1 MLSRLLRIWSPD
13 LLRPIIRLLMRARIS
28 PNQLTLAGLVLAII
42 AGVLAAIGS
51 LSLAALVLLLS
62 GFLDALD
69 GELARQSDSQTP
81 FGAFLDSISDHYGDF
96 AVYLG
101 IAWQMQRSGEH
112 ATVLLTLVAMFGSL
126 VGSQIRS
133 RAGMMGLDTKDVG
146 IFTRAERI
154 IVFVLGLLTGFLM
167 PAIALLAFANNL
179 SALQRLRHIAFPRGA
194 KEARRAYSPATVT
207 TGPRVPIPASMSP
220 PMMPRC
226 SRNVV
231 SSRI

>member
-1 MLSRLLRIWSPD
+1 MLSRLLRMWSPD
-13 LLRPIIRLLMRARIS
+13 LLRPIIRLLMRARIT

-179 SALQRLRHIAFPRGA
+179 SALQRLRHIAFN
-194 KEARRAYSPATVT
+194 ATKS
-207 TGPRVPIPASMSP
+207 GHAQS
-220 PMMPRC
+220 
-226 SRNVV
+226 
-231 SSRI
+231 

>member
-13 LLRPIIRLLMRARIS
+13 LLRPIIRLLMRARITS
-28 PNQLTLAGLVLAII
+28 NQLTLAGLVLAIF

-179 SALQRLRHIAFPRGA
+179 SALQRLRHIAFN
-194 KEARRAYSPATVT
+194 ATKS
-207 TGPRVPIPASMSP
+207 GHAQS
-220 PMMPRC
+220 
-226 SRNVV
+226 
-231 SSRI
+231 

>member
-13 LLRPIIRLLMRARIS
+13 LLRPIIRLLMRARIT
-28 PNQLTLAGLVLAII
+28 PNQLTLAGLVLAIF

-179 SALQRLRHIAFPRGA
+179 SALQRLRHIAFN
-194 KEARRAYSPATVT
+194 ATKS
-207 TGPRVPIPASMSP
+207 AHAQS
-220 PMMPRC
+220 
-226 SRNVV
+226 
-231 SSRI
+231 

>member
-13 LLRPIIRLLMRARIS
+13 LLRPIIRLLMRARIT
-28 PNQLTLAGLVLAII
+28 PNQLTLAGLVLAIF
-42 AGVLAAIGS
+42 AGALATIGW
-51 LSLAALVLLLS
+51 LSLAALMLLLS

-69 GELARQSDSQTP
+69 GELARQSESQTP

-101 IAWQMQRSGEH
+101 VAWHAQHSGGH

-154 IVFVLGLLTGFLM
+154 IVFALGLLTGFLM

-179 SALQRLRHIAFPRGA
+179 SALQRLRHIAL
-194 KEARRAYSPATVT
+194 SATNS
-207 TGPRVPIPASMSP
+207 GHAQS
-220 PMMPRC
+220 
-226 SRNVV
+226 
-231 SSRI
+231 

>member
-13 LLRPIIRLLMRARIS
+13 LLRPIIRLLMRARIT

-51 LSLAALVLLLS
+51 LSLAALILLLS

-179 SALQRLRHIAFPRGA
+179 SALQRLRHIAFN
-194 KEARRAYSPATVT
+194 ATKS
-207 TGPRVPIPASMSP
+207 AHAQS
-220 PMMPRC
+220 
-226 SRNVV
+226 
-231 SSRI
+231 

>member
-13 LLRPIIRLLMRARIS
+13 LLRPIIRLLMRARIT
-28 PNQLTLAGLVLAII
+28 PNQLTLAGLVLAIF

-167 PAIALLAFANNL
+167 PAIALLAFANNF
-179 SALQRLRHIAFPRGA
+179 SALQRLGYITSHARKNILKRGLQ
-194 KEARRAYSPATVT
+194 K
-207 TGPRVPIPASMSP
+207 
-220 PMMPRC
+220 
-226 SRNVV
+226 
-231 SSRI
+231 